1 MALTKT
7 VTKVFPDANHV
18 IFHLKLVDDTREPEE
33 QTVIDKD
40 YSHQWAS
47 GISVQLKVK
56 QEIGKDMQ
64 SDIDLYKILANRF
77 NHADYNTAAS
87 QIEAGLNL

>member
-18 IFHLKLVDDTREPEE
+18 VFHLKLIDDTRELEE

-47 GISVQLKVK
+47 GTSV
-56 QEIGKDMQ
+56 
-64 SDIDLYKILANRF
+64 
-77 NHADYNTAAS
+77 
-87 QIEAGLNL
+87 